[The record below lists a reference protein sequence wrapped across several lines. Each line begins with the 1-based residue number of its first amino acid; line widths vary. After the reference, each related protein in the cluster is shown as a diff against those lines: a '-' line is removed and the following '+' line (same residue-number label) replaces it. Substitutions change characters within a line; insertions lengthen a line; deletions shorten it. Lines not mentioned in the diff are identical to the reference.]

1 MTHLTGLIEIGGRTR
16 ALVVMVVSL
25 AVLSS
30 ATIALAESPSPTGQW
45 QTVSDVTGKA
55 TSIVRISLEN
65 GALVGMIEK
74 LIREP
79 GEDPNPLCTACPD
92 EKRDQPVQ
100 GMTTLWGLEK
110 DGADWN
116 GGFILD
122 PDNGKTY
129 RSELR
134 VTDGGEQLE
143 VRGYIGFSL
152 FGRTQVWIRKK

>member
-1 MTHLTGLIEIGGRTR
+1 MTHLTSLIESNCRTR
-16 ALVVMVVSL
+16 ALVVMTASL
-25 AVLSS
+25 VMLLS
-30 ATIALAESPSPTGQW
+30 ATVAFAESPSPTGQW

-55 TSIVRISLEN
+55 TSIVRITLEN
-65 GALVGMIEK
+65 SALVGMIET

-92 EKRDQPVQ
+92 EKKDQPVQ
-100 GMTTLWGLEK
+100 GMTILWGLEK

-122 PDNGKTY
+122 PEDGKTY
-129 RSELR
+129 RSKLR
-134 VTDGGEQLE
+134 VTDGGEKLE

>member
-1 MTHLTGLIEIGGRTR
+1 MMRWMDSIERSYR
-16 ALVVMVVSL
+16 SQVLVSTATSL
-25 AVLSS
+25 ALLTASVGF
-30 ATIALAESPSPTGQW
+30 AESLSPVGQW

-55 TSIVRISLEN
+55 TSIVRITLEN
-65 GALVGMIEK
+65 GELAGIIET

-79 GEDPNPLCTACPD
+79 GQDPNPICTECPD
-92 EKRDQPVQ
+92 EKKDQPVQ
-100 GMTTLWGLEK
+100 GMTILWGLEQ
-110 DGADWN
+110 DDEEWN

-134 VTDGGEQLE
+134 VTGDGEKLE

-152 FGRTQVWIRKK
+152 FGRTQVWIRKQ

>member
-1 MTHLTGLIEIGGRTR
+1 MTQWKNLIERRSRSHI
-16 ALVVMVVSL
+16 LVSSAISL
-25 AVLSS
+25 ALLTAS
-30 ATIALAESPSPTGQW
+30 IGFAESLSPVGQW

-65 GALVGMIEK
+65 GELVGMIEK

-79 GEDPNPLCTACPD
+79 GQDPNPLCTECPD
-92 EKRDQPVQ
+92 EKKDQPVQ
-100 GMTTLWGLEK
+100 GMTILWGLEQ
-110 DGADWN
+110 DDEEWN

-134 VTDGGEQLE
+134 VTDGGEKLE

-152 FGRTQVWIRKK
+152 FGRTQVWIRKR